1 MTAPA
6 RKARKHPFAVRKQTS
21 GYTFSETFIVVRNPG
36 GHRVTVHAHRTREG
50 ARTRSGAP
58 RRRPPIAR
66 RPRDDRP

>member
-6 RKARKHPFAVRKQTS
+6 RKARRHPFAVRKQSS

-50 ARTRSGAP
+50 AQSEADQLNIGAMVQ
-58 RRRPPIAR
+58 
-66 RPRDDRP
+66 DYD